1 MWNSA
6 SNYLQKFFNIKPPK
20 KFLEDEIIKVIK
32 DASGLDLNNN
42 NILYKQGVVYIKS
55 ANNFIKNNI
64 FFKKDQILKSL
75 PEKIKPF
82 HFKDIKFN

>member
-32 DASGLDLNNN
+32 DVSGLDLNN
-42 NILYKQGVVYIKS
+42 
-55 ANNFIKNNI
+55 NNI